1 MRALNLK
8 KLALASVLATASVL
22 SAAADGADANALTV
36 CLNRDN
42 APFSQKKDGKES
54 GYDLM
59 VAQAVAKQLGKTLE
73 VKWYEKERR
82 SRGPVSV
89 KASVLINAGVCQ
101 LIGGYPLL
109 QSSLDR
115 PGAGESATLPP
126 VEGIPAENRK
136 QSIKGSQLF
145 PSQPY
150 HFAGVTPVLGARVTQ
165 QKLESLD
172 DLKPYKIGN
181 RPAAIGDLI
190 AMAYKQGLLVKNV
203 MHVDIQSEPLDALSK
218 GEFDVTIIEAHKF
231 DPVSQEDYYALQAV
245 FAGVGKG
252 EIDWE
257 PDAAV
262 AAIGRLAGGLPAFG
276 IVAAVL
282 GVVNTMGSVGQPPAV
297 LGGMIGSALVGT
309 FLGIL
314 LAYGFAEPLAGLLEQ
329 KVDEAG
335 KELQCIKTTLLAS
348 MQGYAPQVAI
358 EFGRKVLYSSERPA
372 FAELEEHL
380 RNAKSR

>member
-231 DPVSQEDYYALQAV
+231 DTYRAENPQTALRASGLVLPVGFNLGFVTTEEHAELLKAV
-245 FAGVGKG
+245 T
-252 EIDWE
+252 
-257 PDAAV
+257 AAV
-262 AAIGRLAGGLPAFG
+262 DTLVKSGEMEKTARTAGITYIAP
-276 IVAAVL
+276 
-282 GVVNTMGSVGQPPAV
+282 QQPAV
-297 LGGMIGSALVGT
+297 HTGLG
-309 FLGIL
+309 
-314 LAYGFAEPLAGLLEQ
+314 LEKIAQ
-329 KVDEAG
+329 
-335 KELQCIKTTLLAS
+335 
-348 MQGYAPQVAI
+348 
-358 EFGRKVLYSSERPA
+358 
-372 FAELEEHL
+372 
-380 RNAKSR
+380 

>member
-1 MRALNLK
+1 MKSLNLK
-8 KLALASVLATASVL
+8 QLALASVLATVSTLSV
-22 SAAADGADANALTV
+22 AADSAADANALTV
-36 CLNRDN
+36 CLNKDN

-59 VAQAVAKQLGKTLE
+59 VAQVVAKQLGKSLE

-89 KASVLINAGVCQ
+89 KASALINAGVCQ

-126 VEGIPAENRK
+126 VDGIPPENRK

-172 DLKPYKIGN
+172 ELKPYNIGN

-231 DPVSQEDYYALQAV
+231 DTYRADNPQTTLRASGLVLPVGFNLGFVTTEEHAELLKAV
-245 FAGVGKG
+245 SAAVDSLAKSG
-252 EIDWE
+252 EIE
-257 PDAAV
+257 KTARAA
-262 AAIGRLAGGLPAFG
+262 G
-276 IVAAVL
+276 ITYIAP
-282 GVVNTMGSVGQPPAV
+282 QQPAV
-297 LGGMIGSALVGT
+297 HTGLG
-309 FLGIL
+309 
-314 LAYGFAEPLAGLLEQ
+314 LEKIAQ
-329 KVDEAG
+329 
-335 KELQCIKTTLLAS
+335 
-348 MQGYAPQVAI
+348 
-358 EFGRKVLYSSERPA
+358 
-372 FAELEEHL
+372 
-380 RNAKSR
+380 

>member
-1 MRALNLK
+1 MKSLNLK

-59 VAQAVAKQLGKTLE
+59 VAQAVAKQIGKPLE
-73 VKWYEKERR
+73 IKWYEKERR

-231 DPVSQEDYYALQAV
+231 DSYRAENPQTALRASGLVLPVGFNLGFVTTEEHAELLKAV
-245 FAGVGKG
+245 T
-252 EIDWE
+252 
-257 PDAAV
+257 AAV
-262 AAIGRLAGGLPAFG
+262 DTLVKSGEMEKTARTAGITYIAP
-276 IVAAVL
+276 
-282 GVVNTMGSVGQPPAV
+282 QQPAV
-297 LGGMIGSALVGT
+297 HTGLG
-309 FLGIL
+309 
-314 LAYGFAEPLAGLLEQ
+314 LEKIAQ
-329 KVDEAG
+329 
-335 KELQCIKTTLLAS
+335 
-348 MQGYAPQVAI
+348 
-358 EFGRKVLYSSERPA
+358 
-372 FAELEEHL
+372 
-380 RNAKSR
+380 

>member
-1 MRALNLK
+1 MNTTHLK
-8 KLALASVLATASVL
+8 KLALASVLASGLASVPAL
-22 SAAADGADANALTV
+22 SAAADAAAEGNALTV
-36 CLNRDN
+36 CLNKDN

-59 VAQAVAKQLGKTLE
+59 VAQAVAKQLGKPLE
-73 VKWYEKERR
+73 IKWYEKERR

-126 VEGIPAENRK
+126 VDGIPAENRK

-165 QKLESLD
+165 KIESLD

-218 GEFDVTIIEAHKF
+218 GEFDVTIIETHKF
-231 DPVSQEDYYALQAV
+231 DSYRVENPQTALRASGLVLPVGFNLGFVTTEEHAELLKAV
-245 FAGVGKG
+245 S
-252 EIDWE
+252 
-257 PDAAV
+257 AAV
-262 AAIGRLAGGLPAFG
+262 EALSKSGEMEKTARAAG
-276 IVAAVL
+276 ITYIAP
-282 GVVNTMGSVGQPPAV
+282 QQPAV
-297 LGGMIGSALVGT
+297 HSGLG
-309 FLGIL
+309 
-314 LAYGFAEPLAGLLEQ
+314 LEKIAQ
-329 KVDEAG
+329 
-335 KELQCIKTTLLAS
+335 
-348 MQGYAPQVAI
+348 
-358 EFGRKVLYSSERPA
+358 
-372 FAELEEHL
+372 
-380 RNAKSR
+380 

>member
-1 MRALNLK
+1 MKSLNLK
-8 KLALASVLATASVL
+8 KLALVSVLATVSTL
-22 SAAADGADANALTV
+22 SAAGDGADANALTV
-36 CLNRDN
+36 CLNKDN

-59 VAQAVAKQLGKTLE
+59 VAQAVAKQLGKPLE

-126 VEGIPAENRK
+126 VDGIPAENRK

-145 PSQPY
+145 HSQPY

-172 DLKPYKIGN
+172 ELKPYKIGN

-190 AMAYKQGLLVKNV
+190 AMAYKQGLLVKNIV
-203 MHVDIQSEPLDALSK
+203 HVDIQSEPLDALSK
-218 GEFDVTIIEAHKF
+218 GEFDVTIIEAHRF
-231 DPVSQEDYYALQAV
+231 DSYRADNPQTTLRASGMVLPVGFNLGFVTTEEHAELLKAV
-245 FAGVGKG
+245 S
-252 EIDWE
+252 
-257 PDAAV
+257 AAV
-262 AAIGRLAGGLPAFG
+262 DALAKSGEMEKTARAAG
-276 IVAAVL
+276 ITYIAP
-282 GVVNTMGSVGQPPAV
+282 QQPAV
-297 LGGMIGSALVGT
+297 HTGLG
-309 FLGIL
+309 
-314 LAYGFAEPLAGLLEQ
+314 LEKIAQ
-329 KVDEAG
+329 
-335 KELQCIKTTLLAS
+335 
-348 MQGYAPQVAI
+348 
-358 EFGRKVLYSSERPA
+358 
-372 FAELEEHL
+372 
-380 RNAKSR
+380 